1 MKRDASHA
9 ASQSRP
15 QPRMKSIGICAKI
28 GSKRALEAAAS
39 TARSMA
45 KRGFRV
51 NFDVSTAHALHLED
65 ARAFTTPELAP
76 NSDYLIVFGGDG
88 TLLSVARHAPP
99 HVPVIGVNM
108 GTLGFITEIRAKE
121 FETVLD
127 DVLEGNY
134 TAEDRVTLDV
144 TVSGP
149 NGELRFRVLNDAV
162 INKGALS
169 RIVTMTVE
177 VGGHFVSTFRS
188 DGLIV
193 CTPTGST
200 AYNLSAGGPII
211 YPTMK
216 AVVITPIC
224 PHMLSNRPIVLSDD
238 QPISIKLVSPVRE
251 VFLTLDGQEGI
262 ALHGS
267 ERILITKAATTIRI
281 VQSPDKNY
289 FDVLRNKLKWGEG
302 K

>member
-1 MKRDASHA
+1 MRIVRAPLAHCTP
-9 ASQSRP
+9 P
-15 QPRMKSIGICAKI
+15 QPQMTSIGICAKI
-28 GSKRALEAAAS
+28 GSKRALEAAAE
-39 TARSMA
+39 TAVAMK
-45 KRGFRV
+45 KRGFTV
-51 NFDVSTAHALHLED
+51 NFDLSTAHALHLDNANE
-65 ARAFTTPELAP
+65 FPKPELAP
-76 NSDYLIVFGGDG
+76 HSDYLIVFGGDG
-88 TLLSVARHAPP
+88 TLLSVARYAPP

-108 GTLGFITEIRAKE
+108 GTLGFITEIRAREYEKL
-121 FETVLD
+121 LD

-144 TVSGP
+144 LVSGV
-149 NGELRFRVLNDAV
+149 NGDLRYRVLNDAV
-162 INKGALS
+162 INKGALA
-169 RIVTMTVE
+169 RIATMTIE
-177 VGGHFVSTFRS
+177 VGGKFVSSFRA

-193 CTPTGST
+193 ATPTGST

-216 AVVITPIC
+216 AIVITPIC

-238 QPISIKLVSPVRE
+238 QTVDIKLVTPVHE

-262 ALHGS
+262 ALHGPEKIHIS
-267 ERILITKAATTIRI
+267 KASTTIRI

-289 FDVLRNKLKWGEG
+289 FDVLRSKLKWGEG